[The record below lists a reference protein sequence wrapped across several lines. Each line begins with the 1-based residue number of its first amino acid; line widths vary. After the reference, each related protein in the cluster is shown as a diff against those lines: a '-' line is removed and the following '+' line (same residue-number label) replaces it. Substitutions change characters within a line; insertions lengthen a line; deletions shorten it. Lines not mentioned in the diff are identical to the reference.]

1 MAVWL
6 QAWGFLGLQG
16 LWTRGLMREDQEVK
30 DLELKGPSSLR
41 FRVQGRLLKAS
52 DLPTEGPALQDHV
65 AAVGHLLRVQ
75 ESLS

>member
-1 MAVWL
+1 
-6 QAWGFLGLQG
+6 
-16 LWTRGLMREDQEVK
+16 MREDQEVK